1 MQKNIKDMTTEE
13 LEKAELQL
21 WRQREN
27 ATITLQQTTNDLNL
41 ITSELATRN
50 QAAQNASTNT
60 SEAEVVE

>member
-50 QAAQNASTNT
+50 QAAQNQD
-60 SEAEVVE
+60 EAEVVE